1 MSARIR
7 LGVAL
12 AGILL
17 AVIAMARNDQ
27 RLTWAAIA
35 VLGVALVLRLVAR
48 ATGRREPPPEE

>member
-1 MSARIR
+1 MNARIR

-17 AVIAMARNDQ
+17 AVVAMARNDQ

-35 VLGVALVLRLVAR
+35 VLGVAVILRLVAR
-48 ATGRREPPPEE
+48 ATQRKEPPPEE